1 MKRLRLFFVVVLL
14 LSLGALQVDAQASAP
29 AQAPAPKTTTQ
40 PHNGASQA
48 SQPAGG
54 SGTSSSS
61 AAPAKAPNPNRK
73 FLMWKVTSPTSTMYL
88 VGSIHLAN
96 ESMYPLPAQVE
107 AAFNSSK
114 VLVVEADVRHV
125 DQAKAQQFLQQ
136 YGMYPQGDSLSKHLT
151 PEIETD
157 LHQFCAKYEFP
168 CENFEPLKP
177 WAVTLMVG
185 VLPFKKSGANAQQG
199 IDMHFLNEAS
209 DKRVDELEGAD
220 YQLKL
225 LSGGTEKEQQA
236 SLAEALK
243 RTDRSKELETA
254 YETGD
259 VENFVKKMQESAEG
273 TQKEY
278 YKRFIDDRNAR
289 MADLLDQYL
298 NGKDTAFVVVGAAH
312 VVGDKGLA
320 KLLADKKYNVERIT
334 YAW

>member
-1 MKRLRLFFVVVLL
+1 MKRLRPLYVLVLL
-14 LSLGALQVDAQASAP
+14 LSLGARDVRAQASAP
-29 AQAPAPKTTTQ
+29 AP
-40 PHNGASQA
+40 
-48 SQPAGG
+48 QPAAPQA
-54 SGTSSSS
+54 TAPS
-61 AAPAKAPNPNRK
+61 AAPKATPAAPRANRK
-73 FLMWKVTSPTSTMYL
+73 FLMWKVTSATSTMYL

-96 ESMYPLPAQVE
+96 ESMYPLPAPVE
-107 AAFNSSK
+107 TAFSSAK
-114 VLVVEADVRHV
+114 VLAVEADVRHV

-136 YGMYPQGDSLSKHLT
+136 YGLYPQGDTLSKHIT
-151 PEIETD
+151 PEVESN
-157 LHQFCAKYEFP
+157 LQQFCAKYEFP
-168 CENFEPLKP
+168 CENFQPLKP

-185 VLPFKKSGANAQQG
+185 VLPFMKSGANAQQG

-243 RTDRSKELETA
+243 RTDRSTEMETA

-259 VENFVKKMQESAEG
+259 IENFVKNMQESAEG

-289 MADLLDQYL
+289 MANLIEDYL
-298 NGKDTAFVVVGAAH
+298 RGKDTTFVVVGAAH
-312 VVGDKGLA
+312 VVGEKGLA
-320 KLLADKKYNVERIT
+320 KLLADRKYKVEPLSF
-334 YAW
+334 AW